1 MALSLTNEL
10 ILPVGIGSS
19 LSLEHTEW
27 TIGCWAFTLYHYPSS
42 DGSFC
47 KGDLESYP
55 GHLDSYERYWK
66 LQGRDFDSWKLR
78 SNWCKP
84 SKSGETED
92 GLVQIVLSQ
101 LKIKIKLGPSLY
113 SFYSFPIVETLPM
126 TITLLQPRLRVPGL
140 DSTQQHHHLLT
151 FLEFAR
157 ICYIHTKTR
166 KFFPSATNLLSLC
179 YYTRRIDSLCCYTKE
194 LIGWQHTTDQN
205 DFFLKIRTVGT
216 LITHEWKCS
225 YRNDF

>member
-66 LQGRDFDSWKLR
+66 LQGRDFDSWKLI

-101 LKIKIKLGPSLY
+101 LKIKIKLGPNLY
-113 SFYSFPIVETLPM
+113 SSYSFPIVETLPM

-151 FLEFAR
+151 FLQA
-157 ICYIHTKTR
+157 
-166 KFFPSATNLLSLC
+166 
-179 YYTRRIDSLCCYTKE
+179 DSE
-194 LIGWQHTTDQN
+194 SNAEH
-205 DFFLKIRTVGT
+205 KIR
-216 LITHEWKCS
+216 IRNWKWYQPS
-225 YRNDF
+225 LRLEQI